1 MKALVI
7 GGGGSKGAFAV
18 GVLKYIH
25 RNVQPIDTF
34 DIYSGTSTGS
44 LISPL
49 ALLGEMDKLETVYT
63 TSTNDDILVRHSFG
77 RFLTDV
83 SIYDAT
89 PLLRLIER
97 TLSGVQLSTIL
108 TSAKRLY
115 LSGVS
120 LQTQELVH
128 FATKDTPPTDAYR
141 IERLRSTTDLQRAML
156 ASSCQPIY
164 MQPIDVFR
172 QRKEQF
178 CDGGVRENT
187 PLQVAVDNGATEI
200 IAISMGP
207 RLGQSV
213 FSTTLLTQAVNI
225 LGFTIDTFS
234 SDVGQN
240 DYRLPQLTAAMNQ
253 YLEQVKDQLSAK
265 GVSPSVIASSFAAPG
280 NPLLNKPLL
289 TLHEI
294 RPDINLSTSEFGGAG
309 GLDFNPDKMKRMLQL
324 GFDTAKQYFKTAAP
338 VA

>member
-25 RNVQPIDTF
+25 QNVQPIDTF

-49 ALLGEMDKLETVYT
+49 ALLGEMDKLERVYT
-63 TSTNDDILVRHSFG
+63 TSTNDDILVKHSFG
-77 RFLTDV
+77 RILTDI

-97 TLSGVQLSTIL
+97 TLSGAQLAAIL
-108 TSAKRLY
+108 NSPKRLY

-141 IERLRSTTDLQRAML
+141 IARLRTAVDLQRAML

-172 QRKEQF
+172 QRVEQF

-207 RLGQSV
+207 KPGQSV
-213 FSTTLLTQAVNI
+213 FSTTLLTQAASI

-253 YLEQVKDQLSAK
+253 YLKLVKDQLRAN
-265 GVSPSVIASSFAAPG
+265 GVNPSVIASSFAAPG

-289 TLHEI
+289 KLHEI
-294 RPDINLSTSEFGGAG
+294 RPDVNLSTSEFGGEG
-309 GLDFNPDKMKRMLQL
+309 GLDFNPEKMKRMLQL
-324 GFDTAKQYFKTAAP
+324 GFAKARQYFTTTAPIA
-338 VA
+338 

>member
-1 MKALVI
+1 MK
-7 GGGGSKGAFAV
+7 
-18 GVLKYIH
+18 
-25 RNVQPIDTF
+25 
-34 DIYSGTSTGS
+34 
-44 LISPL
+44 
-49 ALLGEMDKLETVYT
+49 
-63 TSTNDDILVRHSFG
+63 HSFG
-77 RFLTDV
+77 RILTDI
-83 SIYDAT
+83 SIHDAT

-97 TLSGVQLSTIL
+97 TLTSLQLSTIIN
-108 TSAKRLY
+108 APKRLY

-128 FATKDTPPTDAYR
+128 FATKATPSTDAYR
-141 IERLRSTTDLQRAML
+141 IARLSSTTDLQRAML

-172 QRKEQF
+172 QGKEQF

-207 RLGQSV
+207 KAGQNV
-213 FSTTLLTQAVNI
+213 FSTTFLTQATSL

-234 SDVGQN
+234 TDVGQN
-240 DYRLPQLTAAMNQ
+240 DYRLPRLTAEMNQ
-253 YLEQVKDQLSAK
+253 YLKRVGDQLSAN
-265 GVSPSVIASSFAAPG
+265 GVSASVIANSFMASG

-289 TLHEI
+289 KLHEI
-294 RPDINLSTSEFGGAG
+294 RPDVNLSTSEFGGEG
-309 GLDFNPDKMKRMLQL
+309 GLDFNPAKMKKMLQM
-324 GFDTAKQYFKTAAP
+324 GFDKARQYFTTMPAVASP